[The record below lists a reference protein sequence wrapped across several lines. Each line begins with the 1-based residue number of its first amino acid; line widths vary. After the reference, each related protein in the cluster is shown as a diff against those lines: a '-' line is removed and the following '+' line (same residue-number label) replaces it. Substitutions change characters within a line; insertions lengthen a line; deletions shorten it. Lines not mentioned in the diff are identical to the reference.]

1 MSSVRKEV
9 VVNAP
14 VAEVW
19 DALQDL
25 GGLHERLVPGFVVDT
40 KWEEDER
47 ARLVTFGNGAIV
59 RERIV
64 AVDET
69 DRRVAWSAE
78 SEYFTHH
85 NASAQVIALSPETTR
100 FVWIADV
107 LPDEAAP
114 FVAAMMEDGLAAL
127 AF

>member
-14 VAEVW
+14 VADVW

-25 GGLHERLVPGFVVDT
+25 GALHERLVPGFVVDT
-40 KWEEDER
+40 KLEEDER
-47 ARLVTFGNGAIV
+47 ARLVTFGNGVIV

-78 SEYFTHH
+78 GEYVTHH
-85 NASAQVIALSPETTR
+85 NASAQVFALSADTTR

>member
-14 VAEVW
+14 AADVW
-19 DALQDL
+19 DALRDL
-25 GGLHERLVPGFVVDT
+25 GALHDRLVPGFVVDT
-40 KWEEDER
+40 KLEADNR
-47 ARLVTFGNGAIV
+47 ARLVTFGNGAVV

-64 AVDET
+64 AVDESEH
-69 DRRVAWSAE
+69 RVAWSAE

-85 NASAQVIALSPETTR
+85 NASAQVLALSPDTTR

-107 LPDEAAP
+107 LPDEAAA
-114 FVAAMMEDGLAAL
+114 FVAGMMDEGLAAL

>member
-14 VAEVW
+14 VADVW

-25 GGLHERLVPGFVVDT
+25 GALHDRLVPGFVVDT
-40 KWEEDER
+40 KLDDDGR
-47 ARLVTFGNGAIV
+47 ARLVTFGNGVVV

-64 AVDET
+64 AVDDAEH
-69 DRRVAWSAE
+69 RVVWSAE
-78 SEYFTHH
+78 SEHFTHH
-85 NASAQVIALSPETTR
+85 NASAQVIAMSPDTTR

-107 LPDEAAP
+107 LPDEAAT
-114 FVAAMMEDGLAAL
+114 FVGAMMDEGLAAL

>member
-14 VAEVW
+14 IADVW
-19 DALQDL
+19 DALRDL
-25 GGLHERLVPGFVVDT
+25 GALHDRLVPGFVVDT
-40 KWEEDER
+40 KLEADNS
-47 ARLVTFGNGAIV
+47 ARLVTFGNGAVV

-69 DRRVAWSAE
+69 DHRVAWSAE

-85 NASAQVIALSPETTR
+85 NASAQVLAVDPRTTR

-107 LPDEAAP
+107 LPDEAAA
-114 FVAAMMEDGLAAL
+114 FVGAMMDEGLAAL

>member
-1 MSSVRKEV
+1 MSSVRREV
-9 VVNAP
+9 VVNTP

-25 GGLHERLVPGFVVDT
+25 GALHERLVPGFVVDT
-40 KWEEDER
+40 KLEEDER
-47 ARLVTFGNGAIV
+47 ARLVTFGNGVIV

-69 DRRVAWSAE
+69 DRRIVWSAE

-85 NASAQVIALSPETTR
+85 NASAQVFALSADTTR

>member
-19 DALQDL
+19 DALRDL
-25 GGLHERLVPGFVVDT
+25 GALHERLVPGFVVDT
-40 KWEEDER
+40 KLDDDES
-47 ARLVTFGNGAIV
+47 ARLVTFGNGAVV

-64 AVDET
+64 AVD
-69 DRRVAWSAE
+69 DADHRVAWSAD

-85 NASAQVIALSPETTR
+85 NASAQVFALSADTTR

-114 FVAAMMEDGLAAL
+114 FVAGMMDEGLAAL